1 MMKEPWIYL
10 VLLGAVIAVFG
21 WLKPHK
27 DQNSDSFR
35 RNMEDTLE
43 HYVDEIT
50 TENEKLLQVVEKM
63 KQEQG
68 VLQDATRRRMDKME
82 AGIHILSEKLEFM
95 QSLQVAERR
104 DSYAEL
110 HETEQPPVRRQHA
123 LEDVGHADG
132 FTSYENS
139 PVSDIDLQPEDI
151 IEESIRNR
159 YQQLFAL
166 LDQGVEASAA
176 AEQLHLPL
184 GEVQLII
191 QLALQEERR
200 V

>member
-1 MMKEPWIYL
+1 MKEPWIYL
-10 VLLGAVIAVFG
+10 VLLGAVIALFG

-27 DQNSDSFR
+27 DQSSDGFR

-68 VLQDATRRRMDKME
+68 VLQDAARRRMDKME

-95 QSLQVAERR
+95 QSLQAAERR
-104 DSYAEL
+104 DSYSEL
-110 HETEQPPVRRQHA
+110 YEKEQALARRQQA
-123 LEDVGHADG
+123 QEDEGYADG
-132 FTSYENS
+132 FTAHENS
-139 PVSDIDLQPEDI
+139 PHSDNDLQPEAI

-176 AEQLHLPL
+176 AEQLQLPL